1 MPTYRSKFVSL
12 PDDQAFYRQ
21 AEEGPFLT
29 DPAHVANL
37 LRERG
42 VSVDDSAVISNVPR
56 ICFTSVQ
63 DEVGYSVYKELNEK
77 EIDAFRGVISIGKN
91 SFIESDSDR
100 PPFHSACTKLTS
112 VKANANPPGKITI
125 GDRVQM
131 MGVAIVSYSHVE
143 ICDDV
148 GIAPLV
154 TIMDCDGHTTEGR
167 GTDTEI
173 ARLEVLPVK
182 IGNGSWIGTGAVIM
196 KGVEIGKNCVVS
208 ANSVVFRSVP
218 DGSIVMGNP
227 ARIIKSLKNQKTS
240 PLSRSLID

>member
-12 PDDQAFYRQ
+12 PDDQDFIKQ
-21 AEEGPFLT
+21 VEEGPFQT
-29 DPAHVANL
+29 DPEHVANL

-42 VSVDDSAVISNVPR
+42 ITVDDSAVISNVPR
-56 ICFTSVQ
+56 ICFTSVH
-63 DEVGYSVYKELNEK
+63 DEAGYSVYKEMNKL
-77 EIDAFRGVISIGKN
+77 EIEEFRGVISIGKN

-100 PPFHSACTKLTS
+100 PPFHSASTKLTS

-131 MGVAIVSYSHVE
+131 MGVAIVAYSHVE

-148 GIAPLV
+148 GIAPMV

-173 ARLEVLPVK
+173 ARLEALPVK
-182 IGNGSWIGTGAVIM
+182 IGSGSWIGTGAVIM

-208 ANSVVFRSVP
+208 ANSVVVRSVP

-227 ARIIKSLKNQKTS
+227 ARIVKSLKTQQTA
-240 PLSRSLID
+240 PLSREATE